1 MKYPHGPKALRDEA
15 VRLREAA
22 TPQQELVS
30 ACIEWVAML
39 AWLPLLVAVA
49 AAACDYTLPDG
60 TCCSATNSEG
70 PQTLLKAPATLL
82 AANGLTADLRLDLQF
97 RPHPNEAWQPLD
109 QAALVATHGR
119 DDHVFVVRDD
129 FGSVAHV
136 HGAWE
141 DSEFILR
148 NVPFTGAGVHRVLA
162 SFAVD
167 ASVLNICVSKSSV
180 HAHPTDSDTWVH
192 AATESEVALPG
203 LETMTSSPWDVSRIQ
218 NATPSVLVDGEL
230 TTAFATPRARLPSCP
245 TGSEA
250 IRLDLDA
257 SSTLE
262 LTQPRCTKLTWQ
274 VTAPLTP
281 YLGAA
286 AHVLIAKLNGALTH
300 THATLP
306 ERVTGD
312 PCAAVFV
319 GHFDDLDALPAD
331 LGHTVVGA
339 AEFTEAGVYLVAA
352 FFATGDDAVAAFHT
366 VLVGDACVAA
376 PEAAAQCATDLY
388 ENLEIDR
395 WRVALAACEAGFL
408 REPTAQPTVQ
418 PTLAPTVPA
427 PIACSPCGPNERT
440 GNTHFKQ
447 VFGTI
452 VFSVPLGLLLCYYL
466 RRRILKM
473 RRVSNVATTA
483 TPVDAVE
490 MMSAQET
497 SLA

>member
-1 MKYPHGPKALRDEA
+1 ML
-15 VRLREAA
+15 VR
-22 TPQQELVS
+22 
-30 ACIEWVAML
+30 
-39 AWLPLLVAVA
+39 LPLLVAVA

-82 AANGLTADLRLDLQF
+82 ATDGLTADLRLDLQY

-109 QAALVATHGR
+109 KAALVATHGR
-119 DDHVFVVRDD
+119 DAHVFVVRDD
-129 FGSVAHV
+129 FGSVVHV

-148 NVPFTGAGVHRVLA
+148 NVPFASAGAHRVLA

-167 ASVLNICVSKSSV
+167 ASVLNICVSESSV
-180 HAHPTDSDTWVH
+180 HAHPTDSDMWVH
-192 AATESEVALPG
+192 AATESEVELPG
-203 LETMTSSPWDVSRIQ
+203 LETMTSSPWDVSRVQ
-218 NATPSVLVDGEL
+218 NATPSALVDGEL
-230 TTAFATPRARLPSCP
+230 TTAFATPRARLLSCP

-312 PCAAVFV
+312 PCTAAFV

-331 LGHTVVGA
+331 LGHTIVGA

-352 FFATGDDAVAAFHT
+352 FFATGDDAVAAFT
-366 VLVGDACVAA
+366 RCSW
-376 PEAAAQCATDLY
+376 AT
-388 ENLEIDR
+388 R
-395 WRVALAACEAGFL
+395 A
-408 REPTAQPTVQ
+408 
-418 PTLAPTVPA
+418 
-427 PIACSPCGPNERT
+427 
-440 GNTHFKQ
+440 
-447 VFGTI
+447 
-452 VFSVPLGLLLCYYL
+452 LLLQKLVPSAPSVSTSTWRATGGGSL
-466 RRRILKM
+466 RRRARLAFCASRRRSRRRSRRSRRRCPRRSRA
-473 RRVSNVATTA
+473 RRVDLTKGPATRTSSNSSGRSSLVCLWACSCATA
-483 TPVDAVE
+483 SVDA
-490 MMSAQET
+490 S
-497 SLA
+497 